1 MAIRT
6 PVTDEV
12 IDVHPGDSF
21 SFGIDLT
28 AWLPSGVTASSVG
41 TLSQENDGGAEWEA
55 EDDDNTIESSD
66 IDDLTISGATVNSS
80 TTTNHLEE
88 TVAAGHGIVGAVS
101 GGTHGALY
109 YVTIPVTLSNNDVV
123 DVVQRF
129 RVTKGYDV

>member
-6 PVTDEV
+6 PVTNEV

-28 AWLPSGVTASSVG
+28 PWLPTGVTASSVG
-41 TLSQENDGGAEWEA
+41 TLTQENDAGAEWEA
-55 EDDDNTIESSD
+55 EDEDNTVGSITD
-66 IDDLTISGATVNSS
+66 ITISGATVNSS